1 MSNWIAD
8 FHGVQ
13 GQFTGTINF
22 GTAVI
27 NRHAVVIASLVEF
40 SQPAGEPLDF
50 PFIGAAVMTIHNVC
64 PLDNGTVQVVIDT
77 GWGSPLNIRLSFV
90 VNPAG

>member
-13 GQFTGTINF
+13 GQFVASINF
-22 GTAVI
+22 GTGVI
-27 NRHAVVIASLVEF
+27 NRHATVMANVVEI

-50 PFIGAAVMTIHNVC
+50 PFIGAAVMTVHNVC
-64 PLDNGTVQVVIDT
+64 PLDTGIVQVVVDT
-77 GWGSPLNIRLSFV
+77 GWGSPLNIRLGFV
-90 VNPAG
+90 VNPA